1 METSTPPPGE
11 PPDELRRDRPE
22 RLGELA
28 DAVLGEPRSIPR
40 RLELAAALLE
50 VDRRDE
56 AISLFRDVAMSYAED
71 GQIIQAMAVC
81 RGILD
86 LDPTHEE
93 TVVLLAGLVEKR
105 GRHTVRASAPLA
117 DAEGPTVP
125 PGFDGDDQEEV
136 TEAGGDASWSPS
148 PPDEL
153 EPSTDEQEKIDR
165 DFLPTAPELD
175 TMDDA
180 DDVEDPTSPGGELA
194 SDEAGDAIASALE
207 LSHAQLPEDLPAFPL
222 FSDLPTAAFSELLRE
237 LTVLERPAGETIVVE
252 GTPGDAFYLIAHG
265 TVRVKKHGKELAL
278 LGAGSFF
285 GEFAVLADQRRH
297 ATVESVT
304 QVELLEV
311 SRALVDR
318 LIAEYPGVARTLRAF
333 YADRLLS
340 TMLETAP
347 FFAGLNPE
355 ERAEVAT
362 RFRPRRFGRGATVIE
377 EGTQGGGLYLI
388 LVGEVEIV
396 RSDLVGTVEL
406 GRLGEGSYIGEMSL
420 LKGTVASA
428 TVRATRL
435 CETVHLPPRDF
446 YEIVSRHPLLWDK
459 LRAESERRE
468 LTNVA
473 ILAGEARSDDA
484 GSVFL
489 M

>member
-1 METSTPPPGE
+1 METTPPPGA
-11 PPDELRRDRPE
+11 PPRDRPE
-22 RLGELA
+22 RLGALA

-40 RLELAAALLE
+40 RLELAAALLD
-50 VDRRDE
+50 VGRRDE
-56 AISLFRDVAMSYAED
+56 AISLFRDVAMTYAED
-71 GQIIQAMAVC
+71 GQLIQAMAVC

-86 LDPTHEE
+86 IDPSHHE
-93 TVVLLAGLVEKR
+93 TVGLLSGLVEKR
-105 GRHTVRASAPLA
+105 GRHTLRMSAPV
-117 DAEGPTVP
+117 DEDDVPTVP
-125 PGFDGDDQEEV
+125 PGFHGDDEDEV
-136 TEAGGDASWSPS
+136 TEAGGAFPWAPS
-148 PPDEL
+148 QSGEL
-153 EPSTDEQEKIDR
+153 DPVTDDHPSLDR

-175 TMDDA
+175 SMEDEE
-180 DDVEDPTSPGGELA
+180 DVEDPTSPGGEEVGTPEERE
-194 SDEAGDAIASALE
+194 DVVESALE
-207 LSHAQLPEDLPAFPL
+207 VSRAKLPEDLPAFPL

-237 LTVLERPAGETIVVE
+237 LTVVQRPAGEIIVVE
-252 GTPGDAFYLIAHG
+252 GTPGDAFYLIAQG
-265 TVRVKKHGKELAL
+265 TVRVKKQGKELAL

-285 GEFAVLADQRRH
+285 GEFAVLADQQRH

-304 QVELLEV
+304 AVELLEV

-362 RFRPRRFGRGATVIE
+362 RFRPRRFGRGATIIE
-377 EGTQGGGLYLI
+377 EGAQGGGLYLI
-388 LVGEVEIV
+388 LVGEVEVV
-396 RSDLVGTVEL
+396 RSDLAGTVEL

-459 LRAESERRE
+459 LRAQSERRE

-473 ILAGEARSDDA
+473 ILVGEARSDDA
-484 GSVFL
+484 GNVFL